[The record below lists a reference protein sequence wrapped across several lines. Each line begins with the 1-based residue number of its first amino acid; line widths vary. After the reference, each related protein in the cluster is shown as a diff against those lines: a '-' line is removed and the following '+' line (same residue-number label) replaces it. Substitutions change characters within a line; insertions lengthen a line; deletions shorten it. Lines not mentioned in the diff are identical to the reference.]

1 MYFCYFVLESRKI
14 KSDTAWKFILKALFE
29 DFVEFFMPD
38 LYTLV
43 DFSIKPRFLDQE
55 FEELF
60 PESKGENRKVDKL
73 VELKLK
79 DGTEKLIL
87 VHAEIQSYYDNEFE
101 KRMFDYFI
109 RIFDHYQKDIDAI
122 AIFTYEGN
130 AHKGKKYEKKFLK
143 TKIVYSYR
151 TYDISKQNEKKLLKS
166 SNPFAM
172 VAYIAKKAMNHEDND
187 ISNYNFKKELTEM
200 LLKKGYNRDRII
212 GVFKFLSY
220 IFGIKDEALRDK
232 LRKEVIEMALREQVL
247 ELTDFEESAINEGIQ
262 KGEAIGIQKGKLETN
277 RERLKRLLTKK
288 FKSISDEMIS
298 KIDNCDDIVKLE
310 TTIDN
315 IFDYTQANDVLDI
328 LK

>member
-1 MYFCYFVLESRKI
+1 
-14 KSDTAWKFILKALFE
+14 
-29 DFVEFFMPD
+29 MPD
-38 LYTLV
+38 LYNLV
-43 DFSIKPRFLDQE
+43 DFSVKPRFLDQE

-122 AIFTYEGN
+122 AIFTYAGI
-130 AHKGKKYEKKFLK
+130 AHKDNKYQRSFLK
-143 TKIVYSYR
+143 TKVSYEYR
-151 TYDISKQNEKKLLKS
+151 TYDVSLQDETELLNS

-172 VAYIAKKAMNHEDND
+172 VSYIAKKAINHEDND
-187 ISNYNFKKELTEM
+187 ISNYNFKKELTEL
-200 LLKKGYNRDRII
+200 LLKKGYNKDRII

-232 LRKEVIEMALREQVL
+232 LRKEVIEMALKQEVL
-247 ELTDFEESAINEGIQ
+247 ELTDFEESAMNEGLQ
-262 KGEAIGIQKGKLETN
+262 KGEVIGIQKGKLETN
-277 RERLKRLLTKK
+277 RERLKRLLMKK
-288 FKSISDEMIS
+288 FKDISEELVS

-310 TTIDN
+310 TSIDN
-315 IFDYTQANDVLDI
+315 IFDYTQANDVLDF
-328 LK
+328 LS